1 MFWADRAVL
10 ATLVRHLPRPR
21 RIGLLVTPATIGRW
35 HRRLV
40 ARRWT
45 TISNRRPGR
54 PPIPTGLRSL
64 VTRLATENSTGG
76 YRRIHG
82 ELANLGY
89 HVGALAVGKILTSA
103 GIEPSPRRSGTTRAQ
118 FLRAPAHGIL
128 ACDLFPLDPITLARL
143 SVFFGVEHATG
154 QVQLLGVTDHRPA
167 PSWLTRPANFSTN
180 LHDAGQRFRS
190 SSATA
195 TPSSLPPS
203 TRSSPPSGSE

>member
-1 MFWADRAVL
+1 MVCRLVGWMVLLARSSADKDVEILVLRHQPAVLRRQAGRPRMFWADRAVL
-10 ATLVRHLPRPR
+10 ATLVRHLSRPR

-89 HVGALAVGKILTSA
+89 QVGALAVGKILTSA

-154 QVQLLGVTDHRPA
+154 QVQLLG
-167 PSWLTRPANFSTN
+167 
-180 LHDAGQRFRS
+180 
-190 SSATA
+190 
-195 TPSSLPPS
+195 
-203 TRSSPPSGSE
+203 